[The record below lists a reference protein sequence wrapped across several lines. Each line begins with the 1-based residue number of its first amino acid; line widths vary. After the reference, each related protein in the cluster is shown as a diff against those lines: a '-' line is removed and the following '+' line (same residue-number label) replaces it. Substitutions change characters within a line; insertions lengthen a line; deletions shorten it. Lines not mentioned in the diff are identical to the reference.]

1 MYLIPKNIKMKKEIF
16 KGFGIIEILAMGI
29 SLGIGYLLT
38 FLSSHFQL
46 KVFLFAFLP
55 LSTFILLIP
64 LPNGST
70 PLKILIKFF
79 KYQKDQKKYK
89 MKN

>member
-16 KGFGIIEILAMGI
+16 KGFGIIEILAMEI

-38 FLSSHFQL
+38 FLSKYFQA

-55 LSTFILLIP
+55 LATFILLIP

-79 KYQKDQKKYK
+79 KYQKNQKKYK
-89 MKN
+89 VKN